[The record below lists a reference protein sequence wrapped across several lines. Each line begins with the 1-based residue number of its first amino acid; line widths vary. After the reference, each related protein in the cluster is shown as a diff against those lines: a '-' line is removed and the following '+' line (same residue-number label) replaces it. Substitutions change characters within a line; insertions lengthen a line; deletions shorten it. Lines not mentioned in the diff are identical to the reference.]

1 MEEIFFEGVKLN
13 SPIEKSIHQVICLIY
28 IRYGICIGLN
38 VQEVVG
44 SPHEDKKEWMCTKA
58 IKREEGQIYCPKKN
72 TQNKNEFH
80 SFWSNKQLSQ
90 RPSFSGGNKFWSILF
105 QSQ

>member
-38 VQEVVG
+38 VQEVG
-44 SPHEDKKEWMCTKA
+44 RSPHEDKKEWMCTKA
-58 IKREEGQIYCPKKN
+58 IKREEGQIYCPRKKN
-72 TQNKNEFH
+72 TQNKNKFN

-90 RPSFSGGNKFWSILF
+90 RPSFSGGNKF
-105 QSQ
+105 

>member
-58 IKREEGQIYCPKKN
+58 IKREEGQIYCPKKKH

-90 RPSFSGGNKFWSILF
+90 RPSFSGGNKF
-105 QSQ
+105 